1 MKKITRTNPIIVALL
16 LIALMLPTAI
26 IGQTK
31 VSMPKNKNSISKD
44 IEIGQKTAAQVDSMF
59 PMINDSASVE
69 YINEVGRRLVNA
81 VPPEFQQQQFN
92 CQFKI
97 VNASDINAFALPAC
111 YLYVNRGMI
120 EAAKNEGEMAG
131 VMAHEITHAMLR
143 HGTAQGPSTLSQIGA
158 IGAILG
164 GAIIGAP
171 ELGQI
176 AAAAFITKYSRE
188 FERQSDIVGANI
200 MARAGYDPR
209 DLANMFRTIAGEG
222 GRGAPEWISS
232 HPDPGNRFN
241 YINQEANL
249 LRVSSNP
256 IKVTQGFQRTQN
268 YLRSLPKAPT
278 MAEIEK
284 GAQSGGGNQQP
295 SPTAGG
301 SYGRVQ
307 APSTRLRTYSN
318 SGLSVNVPNNWRDFI
333 EQGQDSIVLTFTPE
347 GAYGN
352 NGITHG
358 ALVGVQRGNGGNLQQ
373 EFDNYVRGILQGN
386 SYLQAQSNNYS
397 RTTLNNRS
405 GLAIVLRGRSPVTN
419 RNEVATVYGTQT
431 NNGSLFY
438 VVTVVPEDQA
448 RAYQNAFNN
457 IVRSVRLSER

>member
-1 MKKITRTNPIIVALL
+1 MKKIAHTNSIIVALL
-16 LIALMLPTAI
+16 LITLILPTVS

-31 VSMPKNKNSISKD
+31 VSMPKNKNNISKD
-44 IEIGQKTAAQVDSMF
+44 IELGQKTAAQVENMF
-59 PMINDSASVE
+59 PIINDSASVE
-69 YINEVGRRLVNA
+69 YINEVGRRLANA
-81 VPPEFQQQQFN
+81 VPPEFQQRQFN

-131 VMAHEITHAMLR
+131 VMAHEIVHAMLR

-164 GAIIGAP
+164 GAIVGAP
-171 ELGQI
+171 ELGQL
-176 AAAAFITKYSRE
+176 AAAGIITRYSRE

-222 GRGAPEWISS
+222 GGRAPEWISS

-241 YINQEANL
+241 YINQEANML
-249 LRVSSNP
+249 PVSSNP
-256 IKVTQGFQRTQN
+256 IKVTPGFQRVQN

-284 GAQSGGGNQQP
+284 GAQSGNRQP
-295 SPTAGG
+295 SPTATGN
-301 SYGRVQ
+301 YGRVQ
-307 APSTRLRTYSN
+307 TPSTRLRTYSN
-318 SGLSVNVPNNWRDFI
+318 GGLSVNVPNNWRDFI
-333 EQGQDSIVLTFTPE
+333 EQGQDSIVLTFSPD

-358 ALVGVQRGNGGNLQQ
+358 ALVGVQRGSGGSLQQ

-386 SYLQAQSNNYS
+386 NYLRPQSNNYS

-405 GLAIVLRGRSPVTN
+405 GLAIVLSGRSPVTN
-419 RNEVATVYGTQT
+419 RNEVATIYGTQT

-438 VVTVVPEDQA
+438 VVTVVPEDQSG
-448 RAYQNAFNN
+448 AYQNTFRN